1 MPEEGID
8 YVDKGELLTYEEMLR
23 MTQLL
28 AGVGISKVRI
38 TGGEPFIRKDM
49 MSFLQ
54 AVCDIP
60 GIEDV
65 HITTNGTTSA
75 ALIPELKAM
84 GISSINLSLDT
95 LDKMKFFEI
104 TRRDVFDQ
112 VMETM
117 HAILES
123 GIPLKINCV
132 VMDGRNT
139 DDILPLVGLSETHPI
154 GVRFIEEMPFNG
166 TGARS
171 DTFAWNHK
179 QILDVIKTAHPEI
192 EKTPDPPFS
201 TSMNYRIPGF
211 AGSVGII
218 AAYSRTF
225 CGTCNRLRVT
235 PTGTLKTCLYDTGV
249 FNIKD
254 LMRAG
259 ASDLQVI
266 EAISEAVGHRAKDGW
281 EVEAQQ
287 RDIPVHESMSTI
299 GG

>member
-95 LDKMKFFEI
+95 LDKNKFFEI

-112 VMETM
+112 VMQTM

-201 TSMNYRIPGF
+201 TSKNYRIPGF

-281 EVEAQQ
+281 EAEAQQ